1 MLKDFSSHGV
11 IDVTTRSDTAAA
23 YGIYAAGAKDTK
35 TSVYNA
41 MGYNSTGD
49 IKVRNTSGG
58 SAFGIYSAAR
68 TYNAFRS
75 SAIYGDSV
83 ATGNIDMTIEG
94 YSSLGQQVA
103 GIYAAGNAF
112 NSYAN
117 SGSDVMLETIGNITI
132 NDKAKPEI

>member
-1 MLKDFSSHGV
+1 MYIMRWD
-11 IDVTTRSDTAAA
+11 TT
-23 YGIYAAGAKDTK
+23 
-35 TSVYNA
+35 VP
-41 MGYNSTGD
+41 GD

-58 SAFGIYSAAR
+58 SAFGIYSAAQTYTGDDDVVYYNN

-132 NDKAKPEI
+132 NDKSETGNMNLRGIESNGLR